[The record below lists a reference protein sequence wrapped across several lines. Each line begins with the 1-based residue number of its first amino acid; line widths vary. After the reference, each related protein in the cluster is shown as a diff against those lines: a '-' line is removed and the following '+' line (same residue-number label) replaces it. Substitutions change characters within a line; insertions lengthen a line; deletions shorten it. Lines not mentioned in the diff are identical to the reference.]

1 MEDIFVVRPFSNTS
15 IGWWHAERD
24 QIDLAPPYQ
33 RKSGV
38 WTNSD
43 KAFLIDS
50 VINGY
55 DIPKFYVADFS
66 YSGSSLNTTGRPFAV
81 IDGRQRFE
89 AIFDFLDGKVSLRT
103 DIRYMS
109 DSSIRLGGMT
119 ARDLELK
126 HPRIFQRIQSF
137 PLTVMSVI
145 TNQVDRIN
153 DLFVRLNKSKPL
165 TGAEVRSAMT
175 GELPRHIKRIAGH
188 AFFTTYVGFSNQRKQ
203 HENVAAKLL
212 LMEHRG
218 DFVETKKTSLDRF
231 VNEALLTEVEFEFT
245 AMAVVNNLTKMES
258 VFGRSS
264 NLLKSSG
271 VIPVYYWIVRNGS
284 SIVDLGLKLK
294 NFEIFRAKNP
304 NLPAIVEFNSMSRS
318 TNDELSYRVR
328 YVVLWEFVVRG
339 HLDENFSAI

>member
-103 DIRYMS
+103 DIRYTTEKRNHS
-109 DSSIRLGGMT
+109 VCHSPSLLFPSSI
-119 ARDLELK
+119 
-126 HPRIFQRIQSF
+126 
-137 PLTVMSVI
+137 
-145 TNQVDRIN
+145 
-153 DLFVRLNKSKPL
+153 
-165 TGAEVRSAMT
+165 
-175 GELPRHIKRIAGH
+175 
-188 AFFTTYVGFSNQRKQ
+188 
-203 HENVAAKLL
+203 
-212 LMEHRG
+212 
-218 DFVETKKTSLDRF
+218 
-231 VNEALLTEVEFEFT
+231 
-245 AMAVVNNLTKMES
+245 
-258 VFGRSS
+258 
-264 NLLKSSG
+264 
-271 VIPVYYWIVRNGS
+271 
-284 SIVDLGLKLK
+284 
-294 NFEIFRAKNP
+294 
-304 NLPAIVEFNSMSRS
+304 
-318 TNDELSYRVR
+318 
-328 YVVLWEFVVRG
+328 
-339 HLDENFSAI
+339 